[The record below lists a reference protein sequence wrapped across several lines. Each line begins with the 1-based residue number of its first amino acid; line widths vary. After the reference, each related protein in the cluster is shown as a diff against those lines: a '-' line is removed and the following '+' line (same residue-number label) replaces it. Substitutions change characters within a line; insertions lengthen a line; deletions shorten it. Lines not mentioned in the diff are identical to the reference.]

1 MASGDRLP
9 VAARGRTAS
18 PAGGPGKATAVDE
31 NAPSRAARFLAGT
44 GGRATATIAFGILL
58 LVLWQIVGSS
68 VSPVLLTYPTAVA
81 REAAHM
87 IADGSLAA
95 AFASSIQPFLIGYVI
110 AMLVGIPVGLFV
122 GRYRLMEAAVGPY
135 ITAGYATPLVA
146 LLPLFIVWFGIGFT
160 VKVAIVFTLTVFPII
175 INTWRGVQAVPK
187 STIEVGMAFGASPGQ
202 IMSKIIVPGTL
213 PHIMTGLR
221 LGVGR
226 AVIGIVIG
234 EFFTAVNGLGGIIIN
249 AANSFNT
256 ARMFVPIIVVLLWGV
271 ILTQLVGI
279 VERKLAP
286 WHMAMSGRQ

>member
-1 MASGDRLP
+1 MRTMASGDRLP
-9 VAARGRTAS
+9 VAARSRGSARGRATPADETSRTARWF
-18 PAGGPGKATAVDE
+18 G
-31 NAPSRAARFLAGT
+31 GT
-44 GGRATATIAFGILL
+44 GGRATATIVFGVLL
-58 LVLWQIVGSS
+58 LVAWQIIGSS
-68 VSPVLLTYPTAVA
+68 VSPILLTYPTAVA
-81 REAAHM
+81 GEAQQM

-95 AFASSIQPFLIGYVI
+95 AFGSSIQPFLLGYVL

-256 ARMFVPIIVVLLWGV
+256 AKMFVPIIAILLWGV

-286 WHMAMSGRQ
+286 WHIAMSGRQ

>member
-1 MASGDRLP
+1 MASGDRVPL
-9 VAARGRTAS
+9 AARRRSSS
-18 PAGGPGKATAVDE
+18 PAGARERAPADDVPSRTARWFGGKA
-31 NAPSRAARFLAGT
+31 
-44 GGRATATIAFGILL
+44 GRASATIAFGVLL
-58 LVLWQIVGSS
+58 LVLWQVIGSS
-68 VSPVLLTYPTAVA
+68 VSPILLSYPSAVA
-81 REAAHM
+81 AETGHM

-95 AFASSIQPFLIGYVI
+95 AFGSSIQPFLVGYVL

-160 VKVAIVFTLTVFPII
+160 VKVAIVFTLTVFPIV

-187 STIEVGMAFGASPGQ
+187 TTVEVGMAFGASPGK
-202 IMSKIIVPGTL
+202 IMSAIIVPGTL

-256 ARMFVPIIVVLLWGV
+256 ARMFVPIIAILLWGV

-286 WHMAMSGRQ
+286 WHLAMSGRQ